1 VVGRARLVVLLRR
14 LLVMLVD
21 LRLHRRV
28 LRVRL

>member
-1 VVGRARLVVLLRR
+1 VRLVVLLRR